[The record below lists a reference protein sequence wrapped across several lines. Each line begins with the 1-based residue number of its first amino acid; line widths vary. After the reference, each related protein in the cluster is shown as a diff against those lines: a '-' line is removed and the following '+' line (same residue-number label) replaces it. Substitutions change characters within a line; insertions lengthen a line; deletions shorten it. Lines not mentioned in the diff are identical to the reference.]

1 MGKVLKNFL
10 SETSY
15 GGVAGAKK
23 IKLVPG
29 EQLKVVMTS
38 GFGYI
43 EGGELY
49 KVKRAKGAKARLVKI
64 GEMSIEEVREY
75 NKWKKKEK

>member
-10 SETSY
+10 RETTY
-15 GGVAGAKK
+15 GGLSGTKVINLPSGK
-23 IKLVPG
+23 
-29 EQLKVVMTS
+29 QLKVVMTT

-49 KVKRAKGAKARLVKI
+49 KVKRTKGAKARLVKI

-75 NKWKKKEK
+75 NKEKKKEK